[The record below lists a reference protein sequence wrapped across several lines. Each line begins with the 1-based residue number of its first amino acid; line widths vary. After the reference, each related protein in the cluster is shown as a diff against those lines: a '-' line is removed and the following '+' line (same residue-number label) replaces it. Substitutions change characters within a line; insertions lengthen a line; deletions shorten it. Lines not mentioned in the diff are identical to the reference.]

1 MNKSY
6 CFGGVLTP
14 ETQISRVQ
22 KKSPLALA
30 VLSLTSQ
37 RWPARLRMT
46 GNPPER
52 LQLTIPIIQRSRR
65 HLTNYLYLIVVLP
78 GFPVSLTAM
87 KNRCVN
93 CKLSHGDARKN
104 GLQTLY
110 PNGGYKGDTYRN
122 DWLTTWL
129 MRGLE
134 KVQRNNSAVSQN
146 KGATCELVSH
156 GTSVLLLPNC

>member
-1 MNKSY
+1 
-6 CFGGVLTP
+6 
-14 ETQISRVQ
+14 
-22 KKSPLALA
+22 
-30 VLSLTSQ
+30 
-37 RWPARLRMT
+37 MT

-78 GFPVSLTAM
+78 GFPVSLTATE
-87 KNRCVN
+87 NRSVN

-104 GLQTLY
+104 GLQTFY
-110 PNGGYKGDTYRN
+110 PNGEYKGDTYRN

-129 MRGLE
+129 MRGLV

-146 KGATCELVSH
+146 KEATRKLVSH
-156 GTSVLLLPNC
+156 GTSVLLLPDC